1 MGEILFARVD
11 DRLIHGQVMTK
22 WSKGFGCNAVFV
34 IDNNLAKDEYMKSIY
49 LMSAATS
56 NLAVKI
62 LDVDEAISLW
72 NNDKFGNYRV
82 ILLYKDI
89 ATVKESITKG
99 LPIKKLN
106 VGGLAKS
113 PEKKFV
119 IPSVSLKKEEA
130 EMLWELANNFDVEVF
145 FQTLPE
151 SKRVNLDAALK
162 LFGINM

>member
-22 WSKGFGCNAVFV
+22 WSKGFGCNSVFV
-34 IDNNLAKDEYMKSIY
+34 IDNNLVNDEYMKSIY
-49 LMSAATS
+49 LMTAQAS
-56 NLAVKI
+56 NLPVKI
-62 LDVDEAISLW
+62 LSVDEAVSLW
-72 NNDKFGNYRV
+72 NKDKFGNYKV

-89 ATVKESITKG
+89 ATVKESVTKG

-106 VGGLAKS
+106 IGGLAKS

-119 IPSVSLKKEEA
+119 IPSVSLNKEEA
-130 EMLWELANNFDVEVF
+130 EMLWELANNFNVEVF

-162 LFGINM
+162 LFGINK